1 MLSLLN
7 YNKRVDQRKVKY
19 FNEHVHAGQ
28 NKHELNTV
36 YVSPWRARTWEEEAW
51 TDYSSDT

>member
-19 FNEHVHAGQ
+19 FVHAGQ
-28 NKHELNTV
+28 NKHELYSV
-36 YVSPWRARTWEEEAW
+36 YVSPWRTRTWEEEAW